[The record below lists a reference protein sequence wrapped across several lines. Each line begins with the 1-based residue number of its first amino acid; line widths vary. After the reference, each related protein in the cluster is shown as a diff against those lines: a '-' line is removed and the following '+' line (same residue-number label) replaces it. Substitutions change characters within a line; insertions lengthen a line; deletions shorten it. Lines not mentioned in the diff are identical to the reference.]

1 MKKLSKA
8 AVALAIV
15 ASASATAHAAD
26 GPDGRIVKVSP
37 DQESIYRLT
46 YLNQGKSTVRVSI
59 LDEKGRPV
67 FSETINS
74 AKSFHRPYNL
84 QNLNDGA
91 YQFRIEDRAGVV
103 TERVMV
109 EKESDT
115 AEAVV
120 TRLAGDRY
128 LLTLHG
134 STGNPV
140 QVSIFDRFNR
150 ELHSETL
157 KVQSGLS
164 RVYNLSAVQDEHLLF
179 EVSSDGQL
187 IGKVKF

>member
-26 GPDGRIVKVSP
+26 GPDERIVKVSP
-37 DQESIYRLT
+37 EEESVYRLT
-46 YLNQGKSTVRVSI
+46 YLNQGKSSVRVSI

-67 FSETINS
+67 FRETINS

-84 QNLNDGA
+84 ENLKVGA
-91 YQFRIEDRAGVV
+91 YQFRIEDREGVV
-103 TERVMV
+103 SERVV
-109 EKESDT
+109 LEKESDT

-128 LLTLHG
+128 LLTLRG
-134 STGNPV
+134 STGSPV
-140 QVSIFDRFNR
+140 QVAIFDRFNR